1 MTAVYDYVVIGGGI
15 IGLTAARELLRRA
28 PSTKIAIV
36 DKEASLGRHASGR
49 NSGVLHTG
57 IYYPP
62 GTFKAKFCKAGAE
75 ALFAYA
81 TERGIAV
88 RRDGKLIVPTSDATV
103 SGLDR
108 LLENAAANGI
118 RARRIDAAD
127 AAEIEPHARADAGAI
142 FCPDTAVIDSPAV
155 MTSLQRELAALG
167 VTYLLGEE
175 IGGIDERSGTLM
187 TRAGSVGF
195 GRMLNSAGA
204 HADTIA
210 RMVGA
215 GTSYRLLPFKGLYYK
230 LKPDAT
236 HMVRGSIYPVPDPN
250 LPFLGIHL
258 TRVISGDVYIGP
270 TAIPALGREN
280 YMGLGGV
287 EPVELTR
294 TLLQLAGMY
303 IRNHQNF
310 RRLVHNELPHLS
322 ESGFRSSAA
331 KLVRELRP
339 EWISAAPKVGIRPQ
353 LVNIRTHRLEM
364 DFIVEDGPR
373 SLHVLNSIS
382 PAFTSSFAVAE
393 MLADRLTRD

>member
-1 MTAVYDYVVIGGGI
+1 
-15 IGLTAARELLRRA
+15 
-28 PSTKIAIV
+28 
-36 DKEASLGRHASGR
+36 
-49 NSGVLHTG
+49 
-57 IYYPP
+57 
-62 GTFKAKFCKAGAE
+62 
-75 ALFAYA
+75 
-81 TERGIAV
+81 
-88 RRDGKLIVPTSDATV
+88 
-103 SGLDR
+103 
-108 LLENAAANGI
+108 
-118 RARRIDAAD
+118 
-127 AAEIEPHARADAGAI
+127 
-142 FCPDTAVIDSPAV
+142 
-155 MTSLQRELAALG
+155 
-167 VTYLLGEE
+167 
-175 IGGIDERSGTLM
+175 
-187 TRAGSVGF
+187 
-195 GRMLNSAGA
+195 
-204 HADTIA
+204 
-210 RMVGA
+210 
-215 GTSYRLLPFKGLYYK
+215 
-230 LKPDAT
+230 
-236 HMVRGSIYPVPDPN
+236 MVRGSIYPVPDPN